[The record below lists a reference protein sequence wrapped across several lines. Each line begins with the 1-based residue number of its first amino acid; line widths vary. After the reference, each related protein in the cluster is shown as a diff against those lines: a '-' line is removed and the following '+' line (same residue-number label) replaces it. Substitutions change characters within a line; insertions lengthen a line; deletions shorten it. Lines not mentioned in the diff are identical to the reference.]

1 MSYVRAGAYASGVPH
16 APQIGVFDGP
26 FLRSRCV
33 ARYAERPPRLVPG
46 FADLQRM
53 AEVLL
58 AERAPD
64 DARVL
69 VLGAG
74 GGLELRAFATA
85 RPGWTFD
92 GIDPADAMLR
102 LAERTLGPHAA
113 RVRLHHG
120 YIDDAPD
127 GPFDAATCLLTLHF
141 VDPETRRRTLA
152 EVRRRLKP
160 GAPFVVAHLSVPQ
173 GPGERALWLS
183 RYAAFAVA
191 SGVAPEHAATAQAAI
206 DAQLTV
212 LTPEQDAAFLR
223 EAGFT
228 DVALFYTGL
237 AFRGWVASA

>member
-1 MSYVRAGAYASGVPH
+1 MMALFSD
-16 APQIGVFDGP
+16 PQA
-26 FLRSRCV
+26 V
-33 ARYAERPPRLVPG
+33 ARYAEGPPRLVPG
-46 FADLQRM
+46 FESLQRM

-74 GGLELRAFATA
+74 GGLELRAFAQS

-92 GIDPADAMLR
+92 GVDPSAEMLK
-102 LAERTLGPHAA
+102 LAERTLGPLAA
-113 RVRLHHG
+113 RTRLRQG

-141 VDPETRRRTLA
+141 VTPEARRQTLA
-152 EVRRRLKP
+152 ALHRRLKP
-160 GAPFVVAHLSVPQ
+160 GAPLVVAHFSFPQ
-173 GPGERALWLS
+173 GAGERALWLS

-191 SGVAPEHAATAQAAI
+191 SGIAPEQMANAQAAI
-206 DAQLTV
+206 DAQLTI
-212 LTPEQDAAFLR
+212 LTPDQDEALLR

-228 DVALFYTGL
+228 DITLFYVGL
-237 AFRGWVASA
+237 TFRGWVAYA